1 MLQAAIQRAAS
12 RWAVQSM
19 SPHAAAESITSA
31 LQQLQKDSQQ
41 QLMIAKHVRG
51 IEAKVNALEGSI
63 LTAGR
68 FCIQSTQDSPVLSQR
83 LLSATGIACQTFPS
97 TQ

>member
-1 MLQAAIQRAAS
+1 
-12 RWAVQSM
+12 M

-51 IEAKVNALEGSI
+51 IEAKVNALEGSV

-68 FCIQSTQDSPVLSQR
+68 LCI
-83 LLSATGIACQTFPS
+83 
-97 TQ
+97 